1 MCVALIEN
9 VVLIAITLLWYIFT
23 LLFINKLI
31 TVVKSL
37 IFLLLHKGE
46 SKNKRAHGISKF
58 KIWRYKELAQ
68 RIQVLFDS
76 LQKYDFYVFLIIWYN
91 IWWHNSFCFLVTYL
105 IFFIF
110 KLLYFFLSFRSL
122 CNFAMLHKGFSVSK
136 TQ

>member
-58 KIWRYKELAQ
+58 KI
-68 RIQVLFDS
+68 
-76 LQKYDFYVFLIIWYN
+76 
-91 IWWHNSFCFLVTYL
+91 
-105 IFFIF
+105 
-110 KLLYFFLSFRSL
+110 
-122 CNFAMLHKGFSVSK
+122 
-136 TQ
+136 